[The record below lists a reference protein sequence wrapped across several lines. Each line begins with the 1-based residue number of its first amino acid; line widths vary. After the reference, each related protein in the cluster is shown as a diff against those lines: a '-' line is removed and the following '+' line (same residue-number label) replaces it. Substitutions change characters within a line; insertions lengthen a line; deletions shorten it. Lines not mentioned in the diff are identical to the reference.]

1 MPQRR
6 GAYRRGHDGRP
17 EGDEPPHERGL
28 RVLRTVP
35 EAGRLEVEQRLGRGA
50 RQLGPRGVAVLLPDA
65 PGDPGVVPGGPDRE
79 DPVPAGR
86 ARGVPRRVRLRLRRR
101 HGLDA
106 LRVVIAVHPDAL
118 LPRGPASRPAEDRGG
133 EGGEAPEGGGSRAE
147 AQRGARAQGEGG
159 GAPEGAAREGTA
171 RAGAARGGAA
181 QGCGGRGGAAGSRRL
196 LLLPRQGPRGL
207 LQQLPPD
214 GQGPA
219 REFLRE
225 VALPLR
231 VLWRHWALVRQR
243 RWRQQDA
250 RWHQERIRCLDVR

>member
-1 MPQRR
+1 MHAAP
-6 GAYRRGHDGRP
+6 GR
-17 EGDEPPHERGL
+17 
-28 RVLRTVP
+28 
-35 EAGRLEVEQRLGRGA
+35 EVEQQPSARLREQRRARG
-50 RQLGPRGVAVLLPDA
+50 PVLLPHPAGDA
-65 PGDPGVVPGGPDRE
+65 RGVPRGADHGHALHPDRAQE
-79 DPVPAGR
+79 
-86 ARGVPRRVRLRLRRR
+86 VPRRVRLRLRRR